1 MNNLKNTLDQRNT
14 KTKVATE
21 LVKEISLMAMSNR
34 ISIFTSD
41 KVRDSILF
49 KNIIKLNLFF
59 EYGI

>member
-14 KTKVATE
+14 KIKVATE

-49 KNIIKLNLFF
+49 KNIIKLHLFF